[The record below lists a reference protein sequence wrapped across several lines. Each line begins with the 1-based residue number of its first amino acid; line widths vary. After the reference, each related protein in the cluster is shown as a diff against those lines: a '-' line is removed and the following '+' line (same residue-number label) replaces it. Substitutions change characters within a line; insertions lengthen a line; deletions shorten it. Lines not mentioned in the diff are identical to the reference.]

1 MKKGFTLIELMVVI
15 VIMGI
20 LAAVAVP
27 KIFNMACESKG
38 DRCRTESPHIY
49 KEFCQSRP
57 EKCDTEFL
65 ISMCTTDPNSCMR
78 DGARAWNLAQVLKSQ
93 KRKAAQEKRQQEEPK
108 PIQQTVS
115 NDADKLKQE
124 LLAKY
129 EKRLDSIMKA
139 VPEPTEEVQPSVQV
153 TQTDFIDC
161 IKKCTR
167 ENTAESLVDYCIKE
181 NCKE

>member
-27 KIFNMACESKG
+27 KIFRMACESNV
-38 DRCRTESPHIY
+38 DRCRTESPEIY
-49 KEFCQSRP
+49 KEFCQLRP
-57 EKCDTEFL
+57 GRCDNEFL
-65 ISMCTTDPNSCMR
+65 ISMCTTDPTSCMR
-78 DGARAWNLAQVLKSQ
+78 NGAMAWNRVQVLKSR

-108 PIQQTVS
+108 PSTAKTVDTLVIIQAEPKHV
-115 NDADKLKQE
+115 NDG
-124 LLAKY
+124 
-129 EKRLDSIMKA
+129 
-139 VPEPTEEVQPSVQV
+139 V
-153 TQTDFIDC
+153 QTDFIDC

-167 ENTAESLVDYCIKE
+167 ENTAESLVDFCIKE